1 LSAEHKTLAMTSRY
15 VERTADPIR
24 ALADQVFNRVA
35 AAMDVQKAKVFSFEN
50 GDVGRV
56 RRAG

>member
-1 LSAEHKTLAMTSRY
+1 MTSRY